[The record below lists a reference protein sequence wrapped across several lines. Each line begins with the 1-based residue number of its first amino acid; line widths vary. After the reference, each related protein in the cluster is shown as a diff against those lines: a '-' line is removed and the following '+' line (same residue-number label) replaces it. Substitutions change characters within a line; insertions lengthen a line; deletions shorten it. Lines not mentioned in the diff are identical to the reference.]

1 MRILI
6 INPNSDPGM
15 TAAIQESAEAFAE
28 DAFEVVTMSTPG
40 APQFIETYA
49 DEVQSAPGMMELL
62 WANEEDYDAFVVAC
76 HSDPALDAAK
86 EATRKPVIGIG

>member
-1 MRILI
+1 MCEAPASLAPTTAEEDGSRPMRILI

-40 APQFIETYA
+40 APHFIETYA
-49 DEVQSAPGMMELL
+49 V
-62 WANEEDYDAFVVAC
+62 
-76 HSDPALDAAK
+76 
-86 EATRKPVIGIG
+86 